1 MGYPFEKV
9 DLDRHVVDVEFKTI
23 GKDAL
28 VKIKMKKSVQS
39 DGVQFVVDI
48 TEGSMELTSPR
59 KADAIEGG
67 CTYHY
72 MGPDVTFCCD
82 HKRTILSDTVPVF
95 EFTWKDF
102 KNGNLRVAGSP
113 YYSQVTW
120 SEIKAPEERS
130 EL

>member
-1 MGYPFEKV
+1 MRVFRRCV
-9 DLDRHVVDVEFKTI
+9 FRSNNLRINF
-23 GKDAL
+23 GKDFWGDLKCMMSFL
-28 VKIKMKKSVQS
+28 VSLYCFFS

-82 HKRTILSDTVPVF
+82 HKRTILSDTVPVTLF
-95 EFTWKDF
+95 YCSFLPPERKQ
-102 KNGNLRVAGSP
+102 NSP
-113 YYSQVTW
+113 SG
-120 SEIKAPEERS
+120 I
-130 EL
+130 